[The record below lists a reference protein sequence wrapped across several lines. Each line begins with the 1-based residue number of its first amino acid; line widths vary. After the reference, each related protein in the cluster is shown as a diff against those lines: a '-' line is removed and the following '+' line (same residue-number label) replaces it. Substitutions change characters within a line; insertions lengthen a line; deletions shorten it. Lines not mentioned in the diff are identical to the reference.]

1 MCLLLYGSDNVDLMK
16 NKLGINFLTSE
27 KFVGDLPVNVAVQQ
41 RTPKNNPRRES
52 VTPKIVVCPPIEEM
66 SETITAPR
74 GGRLLKALSSR
85 LSRRANDSD
94 SVGSSSSSDSV
105 SGENGRA
112 DDRSS
117 CSVSESG
124 SDGSERHRRHRSTV
138 SLRRVFQSLSL
149 SSRSQSCSP
158 TERSRQ
164 PKKQTQP
171 KRILRPPVT
180 YTYVRGLSGLPTQ
193 RVPRHTVCCASMGL
207 NR

>member
-1 MCLLLYGSDNVDLMK
+1 MK

-27 KFVGDLPVNVAVQQ
+27 KFVGDLPVNEAEQQ
-41 RTPKNNPRRES
+41 KTPKSKSRRES

-66 SETITAPR
+66 SETISAPR
-74 GGRLLKALSSR
+74 GGRLLKAISSR
-85 LSRRANDSD
+85 LSRRATDSD
-94 SVGSSSSSDSV
+94 SVGSSSSNDSV
-105 SGENGRA
+105 SGGENGRA

-124 SDGSERHRRHRSTV
+124 SDGSERQRRHRSTV
-138 SLRRVFQSLSL
+138 SLRRVFQSLNL
-149 SSRSQSCSP
+149 TSRSQSCSP
-158 TERSRQ
+158 TDRSRQ

-171 KRILRPPVT
+171 KRILRQPVT

-193 RVPRHTVCCASMGL
+193 RVPRHTVCCASLGL

>member
-1 MCLLLYGSDNVDLMK
+1 MK
-16 NKLGINFLTSE
+16 NKLGINFMTSE
-27 KFVGDLPVNVAVQQ
+27 KFVSDLPENVAAQQ
-41 RTPKNNPRRES
+41 RTPKNKPRRES

-66 SETITAPR
+66 TETISAPR

-94 SVGSSSSSDSV
+94 SMGSSSSNESV
-105 SGENGRA
+105 SGGRA
-112 DDRSS
+112 DDPSS
-117 CSVSESG
+117 CSISESG
-124 SDGSERHRRHRSTV
+124 SDGSDRPRRHRSTV
-138 SLRRVFQSLSL
+138 SLRRVFQSLTL

-158 TERSRQ
+158 TERTRP
-164 PKKQTQP
+164 PKKQQQP

-193 RVPRHTVCCASMGL
+193 RVPRHAVCYASMGL

>member
-1 MCLLLYGSDNVDLMK
+1 MK
-16 NKLGINFLTSE
+16 NKLGVDFVASE
-27 KFVGDLPVNVAVQQ
+27 EFVNDLQLNVVGQQ
-41 RTPKNNPRRES
+41 RGQKNSSRRVS
-52 VTPKIVVCPPIEEM
+52 VAPKIVVCPPVEEM
-66 SETITAPR
+66 PEPVSQPR
-74 GGRLLKALSSR
+74 GGRLLKALSRR
-85 LSRRANDSD
+85 LSRRGTDADSL
-94 SVGSSSSSDSV
+94 GSSSSSDSV
-105 SGENGRA
+105 SCEQGRN

-117 CSVSESG
+117 CSASDSG

-158 TERSRQ
+158 SERQRQ
-164 PKKQTQP
+164 PKKQQQP

-193 RVPRHTVCCASMGL
+193 RVPRHTVCCSSLGL

>member
-1 MCLLLYGSDNVDLMK
+1 MK
-16 NKLGINFLTSE
+16 NKLGINFLASE
-27 KFVGDLPVNVAVQQ
+27 KFVGDLPVNVLEQQ
-41 RTPKNNPRRES
+41 RTPKNNGRRES

-66 SETITAPR
+66 TEPIRTPR

-85 LSRRANDSD
+85 LSRRNNDSD
-94 SVGSSSSSDSV
+94 SVGSSSSSDS
-105 SGENGRA
+105 GENGRT

-138 SLRRVFQSLSL
+138 SLRRVFQSLNIT
-149 SSRSQSCSP
+149 SRSQSCSP

-193 RVPRHTVCCASMGL
+193 RVPRHTVCCASLGL

>member
-1 MCLLLYGSDNVDLMK
+1 MK
-16 NKLGINFLTSE
+16 NKLGLNFLTSE
-27 KFVGDLPVNVAVQQ
+27 KFVGDLPVNVEQQ
-41 RTPKNNPRRES
+41 RTPKNNARRES

-66 SETITAPR
+66 TETISAPR

-85 LSRRANDSD
+85 LSRRATDSD
-94 SVGSSSSSDSV
+94 SMGSSSSNESV
-105 SGENGRA
+105 SGGENGRA

-124 SDGSERHRRHRSTV
+124 SDGSDRQRRHRSTV
-138 SLRRVFQSLSL
+138 SLRRVFQSLTL
-149 SSRSQSCSP
+149 SGSRSQSCSP
-158 TERSRQ
+158 TERTRP
-164 PKKQTQP
+164 PKKQQQP

-193 RVPRHTVCCASMGL
+193 RVPRHTVCCASSGL

>member
-1 MCLLLYGSDNVDLMK
+1 MK
-16 NKLGINFLTSE
+16 NKLGLNFLTSE
-27 KFVGDLPVNVAVQQ
+27 KFVGDLPVNVEQQ
-41 RTPKNNPRRES
+41 RTPKNNSRRES

-66 SETITAPR
+66 TETISAPR

-85 LSRRANDSD
+85 LSRRNNDSD
-94 SVGSSSSSDSV
+94 SMGSSSSNESV
-105 SGENGRA
+105 SGENGRS

-124 SDGSERHRRHRSTV
+124 SDGSDRQRRHRSTV
-138 SLRRVFQSLSL
+138 SLRRVFQSLTL
-149 SSRSQSCSP
+149 SGSRSQSCSP
-158 TERSRQ
+158 TERTRP
-164 PKKQTQP
+164 PKKQQQP